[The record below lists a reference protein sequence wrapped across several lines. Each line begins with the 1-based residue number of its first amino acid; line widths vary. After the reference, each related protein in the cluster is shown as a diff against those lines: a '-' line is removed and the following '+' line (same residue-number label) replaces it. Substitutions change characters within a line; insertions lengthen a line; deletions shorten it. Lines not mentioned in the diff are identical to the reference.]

1 MNFMRGV
8 GCITPGALEIE
19 GKKKASELISEVTKE
34 GFDFSTTNKSLPDV
48 FLLDWA
54 GKVTHWIMP
63 HSLPLRLIIPLVSQL
78 QMSEPDGILGFANFA
93 NFFCN
98 FFLLCFR
105 PRRYLFYV
113 IYLGI

>member
-48 FLLDWA
+48 FLLNWA
-54 GKVTHWIMP
+54 GKVTHWIMLG
-63 HSLPLRLIIPLVSQL
+63 SLPLRLIIPFVS
-78 QMSEPDGILGFANFA
+78 
-93 NFFCN
+93 
-98 FFLLCFR
+98 
-105 PRRYLFYV
+105 
-113 IYLGI
+113 

>member
-1 MNFMRGV
+1 MNFVRGV

-34 GFDFSTTNKSLPDV
+34 GFDFSTMNKSLPDV

-63 HSLPLRLIIPLVSQL
+63 DSLPLRLIIPL
-78 QMSEPDGILGFANFA
+78 MS
-93 NFFCN
+93 
-98 FFLLCFR
+98 
-105 PRRYLFYV
+105 
-113 IYLGI
+113 